1 MAKYEMTIGLETHV
15 ELSTKTKIF
24 CSCSTGF
31 GADPNTHCCPVCIG
45 LPGSLPKLN
54 RAVVEYAVKAG
65 LALNCHIANT
75 SKMDRKNYV
84 YPDLS
89 KAYQISQFD
98 FPLCY
103 QGYVEL
109 SDGHRIRINRI
120 HIEEDAGKL
129 VHEAGDTYID
139 YNRGGVPLIEI
150 VTEPDFHT
158 VEQVREYIE
167 KIRLTMKTLGVSDCK
182 MQEGSLRCDV
192 NISLRPEGQEEL
204 GTRTEIKNVS
214 SVSFIVKAIEAEYER
229 QVDALENH
237 EKIIQE
243 TRRYSESSNSTEP
256 MRDKEDSNDYRYFRE
271 PDLPYVRISNEKI
284 DKIRKNMPELP
295 DAKLARYMNELGL
308 SREDALQFVKYPKLS
323 QYFDTAV
330 KLSGNAKL
338 CTGIMLTQLY
348 KFMETD
354 EAKENAEINITA
366 ENMAE
371 VAKMVSDGEIGNNM
385 IKKIIEKMQETGKPF
400 GELFSKEDFA
410 VASGDEIAGFVDE
423 VMAANPQAVEDL
435 KNGKMKAI
443 GAIMGQVMRKAK
455 GKANPQE
462 VQSLIMSKIK

>member
-109 SDGHRIRINRI
+109 SDGHKIRINRI

-139 YNRGGVPLIEI
+139 YNRAGVPLIEI

-271 PDLPYVRISNEKI
+271 PDLPYVRISNEEI

-308 SREDALQFVKYPKLS
+308 SREDALQVVKYPKLS

-338 CTGIMLTQLY
+338 CTSIMLTQLY

>member
-271 PDLPYVRISNEKI
+271 PDLPYVRISNEEI

-295 DAKLARYMNELGL
+295 DAKLARYMNEFGL

>member
-45 LPGSLPKLN
+45 LPGALPKLN
-54 RAVVEYAVKAG
+54 RSVVEYAVKAG
-65 LALNCHIANT
+65 LALNCQIANT

-84 YPDLS
+84 YPDLA

-98 FPLCY
+98 FPLCRD
-103 QGYVEL
+103 GFVEL
-109 SDGHRIRINRI
+109 SDGHKIRVNRI

-192 NISLRPEGQEEL
+192 NISIRPEGQKEL

-214 SVSFIVKAIEAEYER
+214 SVSFIVNAIEAEFER
-229 QVDALENH
+229 QVDALENN

-243 TRRYSESSNSTEP
+243 TRRYSESSNSTES
-256 MRDKEDSNDYRYFRE
+256 MRGKEDSNDYRYFKE
-271 PDLPYVRISNEKI
+271 PDLPYVRISDEEINE
-284 DKIRKNMPELP
+284 IRKNMPELP
-295 DAKLARYMNELGL
+295 DAKLERYVNELGL
-308 SREDALQFVKYPKLS
+308 SQENAFQFVKYPKLAE
-323 QYFDTAV
+323 YFDTAV

-338 CTGIMLTQLY
+338 CTNIMLTQLF

-354 EAKENAEINITA
+354 EAKENAEINVTA

-371 VAKMVSDGEIGNNM
+371 VAKMVSNGEIGNNM
-385 IKKIIEKMQETGKPF
+385 IKKIIEKMQETGKAF
-400 GELFSKEDFA
+400 GELFKKEDFA
-410 VASGDEIAGFVDE
+410 VASGDEISGFVDE

-462 VQSLIMSKIK
+462 VQSLIMSKI

>member
-45 LPGSLPKLN
+45 LPGALPKLN
-54 RAVVEYAVKAG
+54 RSVVEYAVKAG
-65 LALNCHIANT
+65 LALNCQIANT

-84 YPDLS
+84 YPDLA

-98 FPLCY
+98 FPLCHD
-103 QGYVEL
+103 GFVEL
-109 SDGHRIRINRI
+109 SDGHKIRVNRI

-192 NISLRPEGQEEL
+192 NISIRPEGQKEL

-214 SVSFIVKAIEAEYER
+214 SVSFIVKAIEAEFER
-229 QVDALENH
+229 QVDALENN

-243 TRRYSESSNSTEP
+243 TRRYSESSNSTES
-256 MRDKEDSNDYRYFRE
+256 MRGKEDSNDYRYFKE
-271 PDLPYVRISNEKI
+271 PDLPYVRISDEEINE
-284 DKIRKNMPELP
+284 IRKNMPELP
-295 DAKLARYMNELGL
+295 DAKLERYVNELGL
-308 SREDALQFVKYPKLS
+308 SQEDAFQFVKYPKLAE
-323 QYFDTAV
+323 YFDTAV

-338 CTGIMLTQLY
+338 CTNIMLTQLF

-354 EAKENAEINITA
+354 EAKENAEINVTA

-371 VAKMVSDGEIGNNM
+371 VAKMVSNGEIGNNM
-385 IKKIIEKMQETGKPF
+385 IKKIIEKMQETGKAF
-400 GELFSKEDFA
+400 GELFKKEDFA
-410 VASGDEIAGFVDE
+410 VASGDEISGFVDE

-435 KNGKMKAI
+435 RNGKMKAI

-462 VQSLIMSKIK
+462 VQSLIMSKI